1 MKKEKPKYNQILDA
15 AVEVIAEN
23 GFHRYQVSKIAKKAG
38 VADGTIYLYFK
49 NKEDL
54 LVSLFQ
60 NKMGNFIERIRKATE
75 NVDKADE
82 KLFALIDTHFRQLS
96 EDPHLAV
103 VTQLELRQSD
113 KRLRAQIN
121 DVLKGYLHII
131 DSIIQSGMEEKTFH
145 NHLNIKLVRQMI
157 FGMLDEVVT
166 NWVMQD
172 QRYDLNQQAKDVHF
186 LISNGLKKHT

>member
-1 MKKEKPKYNQILDA
+1 M
-15 AVEVIAEN
+15 
-23 GFHRYQVSKIAKKAG
+23 
-38 VADGTIYLYFK
+38 
-49 NKEDL
+49 
-54 LVSLFQ
+54 
-60 NKMGNFIERIRKATE
+60 
-75 NVDKADE
+75 
-82 KLFALIDTHFRQLS
+82 
-96 EDPHLAV
+96 
-103 VTQLELRQSD
+103 RQSD

>member
-1 MKKEKPKYNQILDA
+1 MGRSIFILRTKKIFL
-15 AVEVIAEN
+15 
-23 GFHRYQVSKIAKKAG
+23 FHCFRIKWS
-38 VADGTIYLYFK
+38 
-49 NKEDL
+49 
-54 LVSLFQ
+54 
-60 NKMGNFIERIRKATE
+60 NFIERIRKATE

-131 DSIIQSGMEEKTFH
+131 DSIIQSGMEEKPST
-145 NHLNIKLVRQMI
+145 II
-157 FGMLDEVVT
+157 
-166 NWVMQD
+166 
-172 QRYDLNQQAKDVHF
+172 
-186 LISNGLKKHT
+186 